1 MSQKKPHAN
10 IVHIRIGK
18 KITIKMLKRKKK
30 GKPNYTH
37 RPQWPSLEDTV
48 KGFNERPQ
56 VIADTFNFLTKIL
69 QG

>member
-30 GKPNYTH
+30 ENQTPLTAHTGPALRTQSRALMSDHKSLQTH
-37 RPQWPSLEDTV
+37 S
-48 KGFNERPQ
+48 
-56 VIADTFNFLTKIL
+56 TF
-69 QG
+69 